1 MDGILN
7 KIINLDNQAKNKIIQ
22 IKQKEE
28 NIETYISET
37 IEKEKK
43 ERSKNVIFYQSTYKS
58 VRLSFHQIN
67 KEENIG
73 KLEFNS

>member
-1 MDGILN
+1 MSKLSI
-7 KIINLDNQAKNKIIQ
+7 KIRRKNSK
-22 IKQKEE
+22 
-28 NIETYISET
+28 